1 MRISLPAAK
10 QRYGQIKGTTW
21 LDESYWCVFIPIP
34 DGIKL
39 INSVTGLPMARIYC
53 NRDMAAALTL
63 ALENVVE
70 RGLAGDVETF
80 DGCLMVRDVRGE
92 PGALSA
98 HAYALAIDLN
108 AKENPLGGPVAF
120 SREFVK
126 CFTDAGFDWGGD
138 FKRKDGMHLSFCWEG
153 SDTAGTP
160 Q

>member
-10 QRYGQIKGTTW
+10 GRYGQIKGTTW

-39 INSVTGLPMARIYC
+39 INSATSLPMARIYC
-53 NRDMAAALTL
+53 NRDMAAALSK
-63 ALENVVE
+63 AFENVLE
-70 RGLAGDVETF
+70 RGLAGEVEMF
-80 DGCLMVRDVRGE
+80 DGCLMVRCVRGE
-92 PGALSA
+92 PEQLST

-108 AKENPLGGPVAF
+108 AKANPLGGPVTF
-120 SREFVK
+120 SRDFVK

-138 FKRKDGMHLSFCWEG
+138 FKRVDPMHFSMAWEG
-153 SDTAGTP
+153 PSMEAHP